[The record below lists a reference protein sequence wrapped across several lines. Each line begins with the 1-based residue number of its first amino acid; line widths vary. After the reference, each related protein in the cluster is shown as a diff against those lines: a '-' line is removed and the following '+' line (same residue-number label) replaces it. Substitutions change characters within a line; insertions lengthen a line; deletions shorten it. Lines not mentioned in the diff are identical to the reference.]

1 MQSMSLTLSKRLSNS
16 KPLFRISSNLVAHAS
31 SATTSPPPP
40 SPPVPSPSAL
50 NSLLTAPWSATQS
63 RGITLSGSDVRVGN
77 LIGNRGRAHEVLKL
91 YRPLEG
97 TGKATLEFI
106 CVTNNNGSQ
115 VPPQSV
121 AGYATVATAED
132 GAKRKERNS
141 GLSKATK
148 TKREQLLKATAVASL
163 LLIYPNT
170 YSLLFANFFVFWHL
184 YAGIGEILADY
195 VHHEM
200 TREFVM
206 ISLRL
211 FLIIALKDVCL
222 NFVFV

>member
-1 MQSMSLTLSKRLSNS
+1 MSLTLSKRLSNS

-50 NSLLTAPWSATQS
+50 NSLLPAPWSATQS

-97 TGKATLEFI
+97 TGKATLE
-106 CVTNNNGSQ
+106 

-121 AGYATVATAED
+121 AGYATVATTED
-132 GAKRKERNS
+132 GAERKERNS

>member
-97 TGKATLEFI
+97 TGKATLE
-106 CVTNNNGSQ
+106 

-121 AGYATVATAED
+121 AGYATVATTED
-132 GAKRKERNS
+132 GAERKERNS

-211 FLIIALKDVCL
+211 FLIMALKDVCL